1 MNSSNFKTV
10 DELYEWVLQF
20 TNVEKGQATE
30 FKLDRMRWL
39 AQALGNP
46 HLNRLTV
53 HVAGSKGKG
62 SVSTMIARA
71 LRCAGLSTGLYTS
84 PHILSWKER
93 ISLAGDE
100 LPDDILLAAG
110 EEVFRAAG
118 NLTADACPGGELPTY
133 FELTTLIAFCAFR
146 AAGLQAQVVEV
157 GLGGRL
163 DSTNIVSP
171 DVCVITPVELEHTQY
186 LGTTIPQIAWEKAG
200 IIKTGVPVCAL
211 QQKPEALEVI
221 RDRAAALS
229 CACHVAGHL
238 GNSIKAEDV
247 TVSAEG
253 TECTLVPTP
262 ASPPRLARM
271 IGIGGRRVRTPLVGS
286 MYAENMAVSALALSL
301 LPVDISEEAMGNAM
315 EEGFASARMLA
326 RFQILS
332 KEPFIVLD
340 GAHTPASILNTMNT
354 FLALAKGPRILLF
367 GCAHDKN
374 HREMAGLLAHHFD
387 EILVTRPGIF
397 KQSEPASVWESFARL
412 KPDTQL
418 VEDTTEACEMA
429 LRMARERGGAL
440 LVTGSFYLC
449 AEFIRAERP
458 APAAD
463 LSSPPEIPRAR

>member
-39 AQALGNP
+39 AQLLGNP

-71 LRCAGLSTGLYTS
+71 LRCAGISAGLYTS

-100 LPDDILLAAG
+100 LPDDLLLAAG
-110 EEVFRAAG
+110 EEVFRVAG

-186 LGTTIPQIAWEKAG
+186 LGTTIPQIASEKAG
-200 IIKTGVPVCAL
+200 IIKKTVPVCTL
-211 QQKPEALEVI
+211 QQNPEALEVI
-221 RDRAAALS
+221 RARAAALS
-229 CACHVAGHL
+229 CACHAAGPH
-238 GNSIKAEDV
+238 GDSIETRDIR
-247 TVSAEG
+247 VSAQG
-253 TECTLVPTP
+253 TECTLMSTP

-271 IGIGGRRVRTPLVGS
+271 LGISGRRVRTPLVGA

-301 LPVDISEEAMGNAM
+301 LPVEISEEALGKAM

-332 KEPFIVLD
+332 TEPFIVLD
-340 GAHTPASILNTMNT
+340 GAHTPSSVRNTVST
-354 FLALAKGPRILLF
+354 FQTLAPAPRILLF

-374 HREMAGLLAHHFD
+374 HREMAGLLAPHFD
-387 EILVTRPGIF
+387 EILITRPGTF
-397 KQSEPASVWESFARL
+397 KQSEPALVWQSFARL
-412 KPDTQL
+412 KPDAQL
-418 VEDTTEACEMA
+418 VEDTSQACTMA
-429 LRMARERGGAL
+429 LRMARERNAAL

-449 AEFIRAERP
+449 SEFLTAERQ
-458 APAAD
+458 APGEG
-463 LSSPPEIPRAR
+463 LSSPPESPRAM